1 MDDET
6 YLIFLSHKVEVK
18 EEVQALKE
26 GLEFYGVEAFV
37 AHADIFPGTEWQKEI
52 LDALDHMDA
61 FVPILTEGFRDSE
74 WTDQE
79 VGYAIAADVPIIPLR
94 IDLDPYGFMGKYQGL
109 SCDWEN
115 APSEIISALI
125 DDPDLVDAFI
135 DAVAGCPDYASA
147 NRLSEILPSIETLSA
162 DQVSRLVSVFNDNE
176 QIGNSYGFNGTNPST
191 HGDGLPALLSEVT
204 GRDVQLSKDW
214 QDRYRVQPTWFGT
227 YKTFS

>member
-94 IDLDPYGFMGKYQGL
+94 IDLDPYGFHG
-109 SCDWEN
+109 
-115 APSEIISALI
+115 
-125 DDPDLVDAFI
+125 
-135 DAVAGCPDYASA
+135 
-147 NRLSEILPSIETLSA
+147 
-162 DQVSRLVSVFNDNE
+162 QVSRSV
-176 QIGNSYGFNGTNPST
+176 
-191 HGDGLPALLSEVT
+191 L
-204 GRDVQLSKDW
+204 
-214 QDRYRVQPTWFGT
+214 
-227 YKTFS
+227 